1 MRVDWVPGEMAWG
14 LPRGMSKGTVVT
26 ALDLWLLLRGRVC
39 PGSLVAG
46 TELVGWHPMWG
57 RGIQRAEAVSLGG
70 LKRALV
76 AKDQQLALW

>member
-1 MRVDWVPGEMAWG
+1 
-14 LPRGMSKGTVVT
+14 MSKGTVVT

-57 RGIQRAEAVSLGG
+57 RGIRRAEAVSLGG
-70 LKRALV
+70 LWWPRTSSWLCGKLNRAVV
-76 AKDQQLALW
+76 ARTLQ